1 MENRYEK
8 IYVLSVEETGGNSNA
23 AVIAGALL
31 YDQVTQSKLI
41 QLELRN
47 NGTQTLTGV
56 LVKCVLY
63 GESRENV
70 IGETFYQYEGLHV
83 ASGEVFGEQTPIV
96 VQTQGVQS
104 FKVTI
109 VNTTFEE
116 RVAAQEEMP
125 TLDAQ
130 DLQKM
135 DDTVAVSEH
144 SMPQVA
150 TSVNEKSPKKKFS
163 RKWLIVGGIL
173 IGALLFAV
181 FGFSAA
187 DSEDHNQKNGLEHHN
202 KELGKSEVKV
212 ELCGPNDSF
221 EGAWNVRVNDSCVLK
236 LAYFEE
242 GTDLSWYERFTGV
255 PYEITISAK
264 FDEAREAYLDAVIVE
279 DPILDVTD
287 EEKLER
293 FSYYDR
299 EYFKEKVCTM
309 KAMDSESI
317 QSLLSN
323 KTFYMRNNYYRE
335 DDNESHTITFYADG
349 TMDAKITSDGKMYSM
364 YEAWRIENGK
374 VICTQRGA
382 NDKNYVVDRVFTPYQ
397 FNETTYLLI
406 DEPGDYSMVLKNKK

>member
-1 MENRYEK
+1 MDNRYEK
-8 IYVLSVEETGGNSNA
+8 IYALPAEESGDNNDVSIVAGVL
-23 AVIAGALL
+23 I

-41 QLELRN
+41 QLKLQN
-47 NGTQTLTGV
+47 NSTHTLTGV

-63 GESRENV
+63 VENRENV
-70 IGETFYQYEGLHV
+70 LGETFYQYEGLHV
-83 ASGEVFGEQTPIV
+83 ASGEAFGEQTPIV

-116 RVAAQEEMP
+116 RVAAQEKMP

-144 SMPQVA
+144 SMLQVA

-163 RKWLIVGGIL
+163 PKWLIAGAVL
-173 IGALLFAV
+173 IGAVLFAV
-181 FGFSAA
+181 FGFSFTA
-187 DSEDHNQKNGLEHHN
+187 SEDYNQKNGLD

-236 LAYFEE
+236 RAYFEE

-335 DDNESHTITFYADG
+335 DDNEPHTITFYADG
-349 TMDAKITSDGKMYSM
+349 TMDAKITSDGKVYSM

-382 NDKNYVVDRVFTPYQ
+382 NDENYVVDRVFTPYQ